1 MPAARVKHF
10 SELHGAVRVLWAKS
24 DESSGHGLLAH
35 MLDVAAVALTLLE
48 AEPVTTLRWAAKHL
62 GLQEHAAAR
71 WVAALIGLHDFG
83 KATPG
88 FQAKWP
94 EGCQADVQAGL
105 AFSHEALKV
114 SDHAGATAALLG
126 PALLRHSGAEIA
138 WVRHVLQ
145 AISAHHGYH
154 YSSDQIKEAKPR
166 REGSAWEDARQ
177 QLFDA
182 YWSVLSP
189 SGVPAHAELST
200 PMVEWLAGLT
210 SVADW
215 IGSNVQ
221 WFPMGE
227 RSDLLE
233 QHFLAARQL
242 AEQALAAIGWR
253 PYRALLQDELGT
265 DAAVK
270 RIVKREDVHQ
280 ARPLQLAGD
289 ALLRGSEGP
298 ALMLVEAP
306 MGEGKTELAFLAH
319 LRLQRSNAH
328 RGLYIALPTQAT
340 GNAMFER
347 TIQFLHAFDAGQS
360 LDIQLAHGGALLNE
374 TVAHLHS
381 VFGDP
386 GESVSASAWF
396 SQRRRPLLSP
406 YGVGTVDQALFSVLN
421 VKHHF
426 VRLWGL
432 SNRVVVLDEVH
443 AYDTYTSGLIL
454 ALLRWLKAQ
463 GSSVILMSAT
473 LPQKRMHDMLAAWGV
488 GKTDI
493 ATLAYPRVLLAD
505 QRGISGSSFAARTMP
520 PITLCALGESLDDI
534 EAQALALLAPGGC
547 GAVIVNTV
555 DRAQALFLRL
565 AARLKGGVELLL
577 FHAQFPADD
586 RSQIEHKVLDNFGL
600 KGPRPACALLIA
612 TQVAEQSLDID
623 FDFMLSDLAPI
634 DLLLQRAGRL
644 HRHQRNRPD
653 AHQLARLH
661 VAGLQPEQLPD
672 LKGTAWKYM
681 YDPYILGRTW
691 ALLSRESVLQL
702 PQDIDRMVQ
711 AVYGDEALP
720 ESIDGQILSYI
731 EERSYGE
738 SLARVNKEYQQSV
751 NVSIHPDAEPQSVFL
766 GKPNGHEKRE
776 DPGLRNRTRLGEDA
790 VGLVPVLVTEAGW
803 CVDPSGPAFDPAVI
817 LSDALARQLCAR
829 QISLS
834 RKAAVTHFEVQPA
847 PEAFKTHPLLKHLR
861 PLPLSDDCYLG
872 LKSRVI
878 RLDPV
883 LGLVYEHAESKHEHT
898 DSKTVQSA
906 G

>member
-10 SELHGAVRVLWAKS
+10 SELHGAARVLWAKS
-24 DESSGHGLLAH
+24 DEQAGHGLLAH
-35 MLDVAAVALTLLE
+35 MLDVAAVAMTLLE
-48 AEPVTTLRWAAKHL
+48 AEPITTLRWAAQGL
-62 GLQEHAAAR
+62 GLPEHAAAR

-105 AFSHEALKV
+105 VFSEEALKV

-126 PALLRHSGAEIA
+126 PTLLRHSGAEIA

-166 REGSAWEDARQ
+166 REGLAWEDARQ

-189 SGVPAHAELST
+189 SGVPAHAELGT
-200 PMVEWLAGLT
+200 PVVEWLAGLT

-215 IGSNVQ
+215 IGSNAQ
-221 WFPMGE
+221 WFPLGE
-227 RSDLLE
+227 RSDSLE

-242 AEQALAAIGWR
+242 AKQALAAIGWR

-265 DAAVK
+265 DDAIA
-270 RIVKREDVHQ
+270 RIVDREDVHQ

-289 ALLRGSEGP
+289 TLLQGSEGP

-374 TVAHLHS
+374 TIAHLHS

-473 LPQKRMHDMLAAWGV
+473 LPKKRMNDMLEAWGV

-520 PITLCALGESLDDI
+520 PITLCAIGEALDDI
-534 EAQALALLAPGGC
+534 EAQTLVLLAAGGC

-555 DRAQALFLRL
+555 DRAQGLYLRL
-565 AARLKGGVELLL
+565 ADRLQGNVELLL
-577 FHAQFPADD
+577 FHARFPADE
-586 RSQIEHKVLDNFGL
+586 RSLIEQRVLRKFGPD
-600 KGPRPACALLIA
+600 GQRPTCALMIA

-623 FDFMLSDLAPI
+623 FDFMLSDLAPV

-661 VAGLQPEQLPD
+661 VAGLRPEQLPD
-672 LKGTAWKYM
+672 LKTTSWQYV

-702 PQDIDRMVQ
+702 SQDIDRMVQ

-720 ESIDGQILSYI
+720 EGIDAQILSNI
-731 EERSYGE
+731 EEKSYGE
-738 SLARVNKEYQQSV
+738 YRARVNKEYQQSV
-751 NVSIHPDAEPQSVFL
+751 NVSIHPDAEPQSVFIN
-766 GKPNGHEKRE
+766 KPRGHEE
-776 DPGLRNRTRLGEDA
+776 GDGPGLLNRTRLGDDPI
-790 VGLVPVLVTEAGW
+790 GLVPLHVTEAGW
-803 CVDPSGPAFDPAVI
+803 RISPSTLAFDPSAT

-834 RKAAVTHFEVQPA
+834 RKAVVKHFEVQPA
-847 PEAFKTHPLLKHLR
+847 PEAFNSHPLLKHLR
-861 PLPLSDDCYLG
+861 PLPLSNGRYVG
-872 LKSRVI
+872 LKSLAI
-878 RLDPV
+878 RLDPN
-883 LGLVYEHAESKHEHT
+883 LGLVYEHTESKHEHT